1 MFYFIGDSINGG
13 AAFAFGAQADRRE
26 VAKTVKI
33 TLITS
38 CKGGV
43 GKSTVA
49 ANLAMSLAKRDKK
62 VLLADCDFDMRC
74 LDLMLGV
81 ENDIMYDLY
90 DAAKGRVTA
99 DKILVRDERSEN
111 LFFAAA
117 PYKGGRD
124 ITAKEFSDV
133 IDKLLECQP
142 FDHIILDTP
151 GSLGVPA
158 VLESGRADSAII
170 VASHQPSSIRA
181 AGQTGEYL
189 QKNHIGEQRLLI
201 NSFDFSAAV
210 EGHRPGINEIIDR
223 SFIQLCGIVPFER
236 SLMLGAEEGKLA
248 CQVKNSNAA
257 VAFDNIAGRLC
268 GMYVPLFR
276 GFRGAKAGRQ
286 IKRLLGSM

>member
-1 MFYFIGDSINGG
+1 M
-13 AAFAFGAQADRRE
+13 
-26 VAKTVKI
+26 
-33 TLITS
+33 
-38 CKGGV
+38 
-43 GKSTVA
+43 
-49 ANLAMSLAKRDKK
+49 
-62 VLLADCDFDMRC
+62 LLADCDFDMRC

-90 DAAKGRVTA
+90 DAAKGRVAA
-99 DKILVRDERSEN
+99 DKVLVRDERSEN
-111 LFFAAA
+111 LWFAAA

-124 ITAKEFSDV
+124 ITAEEFSEV
-133 IDKLLECQP
+133 IDAILEVHA
-142 FDHIILDTP
+142 FDNIILDTP

-189 QKNHIGEQRLLI
+189 GKNHIRDQRLLI
-201 NSFDFSAAV
+201 NSFDFAAAV
-210 EGHRPGINEIIDR
+210 EGRRPGINEIIDR
-223 SFIQLCGIVPFER
+223 SFIQLCGIVPYER

-248 CQVKNSNAA
+248 CQLKNSNAC

-276 GFRGAKAGRQ
+276 GFGGHKASKQ

>member
-1 MFYFIGDSINGG
+1 MRWE
-13 AAFAFGAQADRRE
+13 AEA
-26 VAKTVKI
+26 TTKI

-49 ANLAMSLAKRDKK
+49 ANLAMSLANRGKK

-90 DAAKGRVTA
+90 DAAKGRVSV
-99 DKILVRDERSEN
+99 DRVLIRDERSEN
-111 LFFAAA
+111 LWFAAA

-124 ITAKEFSDV
+124 ITAEEFSCI
-133 IDKLLECQP
+133 IDGALEAQP

-189 QKNHIGEQRLLI
+189 QKNKIADRRLLI
-201 NSFDFSAAV
+201 NSFDFLGAV
-210 EGHRPGINEIIDR
+210 EGDRPGINEIIDR
-223 SFIQLCGIVPFER
+223 SFIQLCGIVPYEHE
-236 SLMLGAEEGKLA
+236 LMLGAENGRLA
-248 CQVKNSNAA
+248 CQIKGINSGA
-257 VAFDNIAGRLC
+257 AFDNIAGRLC
-268 GMYVPLFR
+268 GMYVPLFY
-276 GFRGAKAGRQ
+276 GFRGVKIRRQ
-286 IKRLLGSM
+286 IKRLLGSI

>member
-1 MFYFIGDSINGG
+1 MFSRSVG
-13 AAFAFGAQADRRE
+13 QE
-26 VAKTVKI
+26 VANTVKI

-43 GKSTVA
+43 GKSTAA
-49 ANLAMSLAKRDKK
+49 ANLAMALARRDKK

-81 ENDIMYDLY
+81 ENEITYDLY
-90 DAAKGRVTA
+90 DAAKGRVSVENV
-99 DKILVRDERSEN
+99 LLRDERCEN
-111 LFFAAA
+111 LWFAAA

-124 ITAKEFSDV
+124 ITAEEFSRV
-133 IDKLLECQP
+133 IDDALEYEP

-158 VLESGRADSAII
+158 VLESGKADSAVI

-189 QKNHIGEQRLLI
+189 GKNHVSEQRLLI
-201 NSFDFSAAV
+201 NSFDFAAAV
-210 EGHRPGINEIIDR
+210 EGHRPGINEIIDK
-223 SFIQLCGIVPFER
+223 SFVQLCGIVPYER

-248 CQVKNSNAA
+248 YQTKKSNAA
-257 VAFDNIAGRLC
+257 KAFDNIAGRLC
-268 GMYVPLFR
+268 GMYVPLFHE
-276 GFRGAKAGRQ
+276 FRGAKTKKQ
-286 IKRLLGSM
+286 IKRLLGNV

>member
-1 MFYFIGDSINGG
+1 MRERTGG
-13 AAFAFGAQADRRE
+13 QEGAD
-26 VAKTVKI
+26 TVKI

-49 ANLAMSLAKRDKK
+49 ANLAMSLAERGRK
-62 VLLADCDFDMRC
+62 VLLADCVFDMRC

-90 DAAKGRVTA
+90 DAAKGRVGV
-99 DKILVRDERSEN
+99 DKVLVPDERSEG
-111 LFFAAA
+111 LWFAAA

-124 ITAKEFSDV
+124 ITAEEFSDF
-133 IDKLLECQP
+133 IDKALECQT
-142 FDHIILDTP
+142 FDNIILDTP

-158 VLESGRADSAII
+158 VLESGKADSAII

-189 QKNHIGEQRLLI
+189 QRNRIADQRLLI
-201 NSFDFSAAV
+201 NSFDVTAAI

-223 SFIQLCGIVPFER
+223 SFIQLCGIVPYER
-236 SLMLGAEEGKLA
+236 ELMLGAEDGKLA
-248 CQVKNSNAA
+248 CQIKNSNAN

-268 GMYVPLFR
+268 GMYIPLFH
-276 GFRGAKAGRQ
+276 GFKGAKTKRQ
-286 IKRLLGSM
+286 IKRLLGNM

>member
-1 MFYFIGDSINGG
+1 MPM
-13 AAFAFGAQADRRE
+13 RWE
-26 VAKTVKI
+26 AKSTAKI

-49 ANLAMSLAKRDKK
+49 ANLAMALALRGKK

-81 ENDIMYDLY
+81 ENEIMYDLY
-90 DAAKGRVTA
+90 DAAKGRVSV
-99 DKILVRDERSEN
+99 DRILLRDERSEN
-111 LFFAAA
+111 LWFAAA

-124 ITAKEFSDV
+124 ITAEEFSSI
-133 IDKLLECQP
+133 IDGALDAVP

-158 VLESGRADSAII
+158 VLESGKADSAVI

-189 QKNHIGEQRLLI
+189 LKNRISDRRLLI
-201 NSFDFSAAV
+201 NSFDFDGAV
-210 EGHRPGINEIIDR
+210 EGNRPGINEIIDK
-223 SFIQLCGIVPFER
+223 SFIQLCGIVPYEHD
-236 SLMLGAEEGKLA
+236 LMIGAENGRLA
-248 CQVKNSNAA
+248 CQLRGVNSAA
-257 VAFDNIAGRLC
+257 AFDNIAGRLC
-268 GMYVPLFR
+268 GMYVPLFH
-276 GFRGAKAGRQ
+276 GFKGIRANRN
-286 IKRLLGSM
+286 IKRLLGNI